1 MHHIHERY
9 CARRQCCRQKLS
21 SIKLVY
27 FCSYSLS
34 KMGDYVQYILTGFM
48 SSEIQSFNCSLALSI
63 FFFLNSKYVF
73 FFIYCSF
80 PKKTFWLAVVP
91 KSGPNT
97 SSGTITKS
105 VTHSYRDDSLVS
117 FYDHYF
123 CCCGCLLLLLDYNA
137 FHSIKK
143 KSVCWFVKC
152 LLYLL
157 LMKFQQPNH
166 VSKFQVLQVIFII
179 MQFFQLDTFMMST
192 SKYFP
197 S

>member
-1 MHHIHERY
+1 MKDIVVDASVA
-9 CARRQCCRQKLS
+9 ARNFHPSNLFIFALTAYPKWATMCSTYSQASCLVKFNR
-21 SIKLVY
+21 SIVVWR
-27 FCSYSLS
+27 CP
-34 KMGDYVQYILTGFM
+34 D
-48 SSEIQSFNCSLALSI
+48 

-157 LMKFQQPNH
+157 LMKFQ
-166 VSKFQVLQVIFII
+166 
-179 MQFFQLDTFMMST
+179 
-192 SKYFP
+192 
-197 S
+197 